1 MQAKFHQNNLPH
13 LVPDAL
19 LNRGLKLS
27 DARNRL
33 LLVELLEHLAAAVGI
48 TAFFQLGELV
58 VQGSPQNLRFRLGYP
73 RAKIRPI

>member
-1 MQAKFHQNNLPH
+1 MKIMQAKFHQNSYYPH

-33 LLVELLEHLAAAVGI
+33 LLVELLEHVAAAVGI
-48 TAFFQLGELV
+48 TAFFQLV
-58 VQGSPQNLRFRLGYP
+58 
-73 RAKIRPI
+73 